1 MNTASST
8 PSSAAGRLEAQPS
21 QGRGFKRVLGLL
33 DMTLFTVC
41 AILVIDTLAASAAI
55 GPSSM
60 TWWLIT
66 LVLFFVPYALM
77 TAELGAAY
85 PREGGLQGWIRA
97 AYGDRW
103 AARATWCYWVNVALW
118 MPSVYILFAGMFAQL
133 FWPAMSLVYK
143 IAMAVALSWLTV
155 LFGILSLEV
164 SKWVPNLGA
173 FVKAAIMLLIG
184 GGGIYYAAKHG
195 SANPFTV
202 ESLTPQL
209 GAGLA
214 FLPVIVYNYL
224 GFELMSGAAEEMKN
238 PARDVPI
245 AVIVAG
251 IAIALFY
258 LLATF
263 GILAALPLEQ
273 IGLVEGLLDT
283 AENIFGNGET
293 GKAMVMLIGIGALYT
308 FFANMVTWSL
318 GANRSAQ
325 SAADDGELPR
335 LFGRVH
341 PKHNTPAGAFVL
353 MGLVGTAV
361 VLGYGYLAQSTEE
374 LFWTLFAFSSIV
386 FLLPYLGLFPT
397 FVKLRRIDTATT
409 RPYRVPGSRAW
420 LIAMAFVC
428 VLFIVQAIVFFVWVP
443 GEPTDGSKAGPIL
456 IGVAVTLAVGEL
468 LIAIQR
474 RRNA

>member
-1 MNTASST
+1 MNAASST
-8 PSSAAGRLEAQPS
+8 RSAANDRSHAQPN
-21 QGRGFKRVLGLL
+21 QARGFKRVLGVL

-55 GPSSM
+55 GPSSI

-103 AARATWCYWVNVALW
+103 AARATWCYWINVALW

-133 FWPAMSLVYK
+133 FWPEMSLAIK

-155 LFGILSLEV
+155 LFGILSLEI
-164 SKWVPNLGA
+164 SKWIPNLGA

-184 GGGIYYAAKHG
+184 GGGIYYAIEHG
-195 SANPFTV
+195 TANPFTV
-202 ESLTPQL
+202 ESMTPQL
-209 GAGLA
+209 GASLA
-214 FLPVIVYNYL
+214 FLPVIVYNFL

-238 PARDVPI
+238 PGRDVPI
-245 AVIVAG
+245 AVVVSG
-251 IAIALFY
+251 MAIALFY

-263 GILAALPLEQ
+263 GILAALPLDE

-283 AENIFGNGET
+283 AEKIFGQSAT
-293 GKAMVMLIGIGALYT
+293 GQTLVMLIGIGALYT

-325 SAADDGELPR
+325 SAAHDGELPQI
-335 LFGRVH
+335 FGKMH
-341 PKHNTPAGAFVL
+341 TKHNTPAGAFVL
-353 MGLVGTAV
+353 MGLVATAV
-361 VLGYGYLAQSTEE
+361 ILGYGYLAQSTED

-386 FLLPYLGLFPT
+386 FLLPYLAFFPT
-397 FVKLRRIDTATT
+397 FVKLRRIDPNTT
-409 RPYRVPGSRAW
+409 RPYRVPGPRSW
-420 LIAMAFVC
+420 LIGLAVVC
-428 VLFIVQAIVFFVWVP
+428 VLFILQAIVFFVWVP
-443 GEPTDGSKAGPIL
+443 GEPTDWAQAGPIL
-456 IGVAVTLAVGEL
+456 IGVAITLAVGEL
-468 LIAIQR
+468 LIALQR
-474 RRNA
+474 SRKT